1 MIAGAPVTISSGSV
15 TIGTFANANA
25 GNSIAVTP
33 NLSALV
39 LNNPNYVILGVS
51 SPLTADI
58 TPAQVKLTA
67 LNIQGAYASKVYNG
81 LLQTNN
87 SATITGLLEQD
98 SFNITGYATGTNVG
112 TYTDNLVAT
121 PLGGTK
127 AANYSIA
134 IANGSLKITPA
145 PLTVS
150 GLSAASKVYDA
161 TTAATIIGTPS
172 LIGVIA
178 GAPVTISSGNVTSG
192 TLASPNAGNAI
203 AVTPL
208 LNSLVLS
215 NTNYVLAGTTSLLT
229 ATVSK
234 ANLPVDFANLPQ
246 TLIGVNG
253 QVLNLDAAG
262 NLINGLGVNAG
273 LASNYQLV
281 NSKPSINR
289 QDQLLNIF
297 APLDQ
302 IYSAASARSIS
313 YTPLTFKAFM
323 SDAGQQD
330 TADLGDLK
338 KPVSLV
344 ILYEKTDDQQELL
357 AMLKSDSVNYTIPN
371 SVISTSEDFVMEK
384 PVYEATLLNGDPL
397 PAWLK
402 VDSETKVLTADNVPL
417 AALPIQIK
425 IRMLV
430 QGKSVKDTILTL
442 TKK

>member
-1 MIAGAPVTISSGSV
+1 
-15 TIGTFANANA
+15 
-25 GNSIAVTP
+25 
-33 NLSALV
+33 
-39 LNNPNYVILGVS
+39 
-51 SPLTADI
+51 
-58 TPAQVKLTA
+58 
-67 LNIQGAYASKVYNG
+67 
-81 LLQTNN
+81 
-87 SATITGLLEQD
+87 
-98 SFNITGYATGTNVG
+98 
-112 TYTDNLVAT
+112 
-121 PLGGTK
+121 
-127 AANYSIA
+127 
-134 IANGSLKITPA
+134 
-145 PLTVS
+145 LTVS

-161 TTAATIIGTPS
+161 TTATTITGTPS
-172 LIGVIA
+172 LNGVIA
-178 GAPVTISSGNVTSG
+178 GAPVTISSGSVTSG

-215 NTNYVLAGTTSLLT
+215 NTNYVVAGTTSSVT
-229 ATVSK
+229 ANVSK
-234 ANLPVDFANLPQ
+234 ANLPVDFTNLPQ

-371 SVISTSEDFVMEK
+371 YVISTGEDVVMDK

-397 PAWLK
+397 PTWLK
-402 VDSETKVLTADNVPL
+402 VDSETNVLTADNVPL

-425 IRMLV
+425 IRTLV
-430 QGKSVKDTILTL
+430 QGKSVKDTILRL
-442 TKK
+442 AKI